1 MSRTGEADK
10 RVGGREYRGRVGW
23 CSRLIRPP
31 PGAPNA
37 QPSRRFEAEQ
47 ERTAILALLVGT
59 TEEMGSRA
67 VVAISACN
75 FRLLGLSG
83 RSIAFATL
91 AFERSRAAIA
101 LNVHLQDRGV
111 VHEPVDGCQ
120 RHVLSVKIL
129 PHSPNGWLAVI
140 SRDRRS

>member
-23 CSRLIRPP
+23 CCRLIRPP
-31 PGAPNA
+31 AGCAERATFPEIQG
-37 QPSRRFEAEQ
+37 SEAEQ
-47 ERTAILALLVGT
+47 KRTAILAFLVGT

-129 PHSPNGWLAVI
+129 PHSPNG
-140 SRDRRS
+140 